1 MQTERKLAVAAGY
14 DRIADVYLH
23 WRERTPKQRI
33 TTYLDRVTELLPNSA
48 RVLDLGCGGGV
59 PYAATLSERFDVIGV
74 DISARQVALARR
86 LVPGAAFLRGDMSSL
101 AFRPGTF
108 DAIIALYSII
118 HVPREEHEPL
128 LQRLFELLQ
137 PGGRLLAVLGNNDWE
152 GRESDWLA
160 PGVEMYW
167 SHFGAETNQ
176 RMVERAGFRTLD
188 AQIEPDPL
196 GGAHLFLVAE
206 KPA

>member
-1 MQTERKLAVAAGY
+1 MQTEPKRTVAEGY

-33 TTYLDRVTELLPNSA
+33 TKYLNRVTELLPNGA

-59 PYAATLSERFDVIGV
+59 PYAAMLSGRFDVIGV
-74 DISARQVALARR
+74 DISAGQVALARR
-86 LVPGAAFLRGDMSSL
+86 LVPGAAFLLADMSSL

-118 HVPREEHEPL
+118 HVPREEHTSL
-128 LQRLFELLQ
+128 LQRLYELLQ
-137 PGGRLLAVLGNNDWE
+137 PGGRMLAVLGRDDWV

-167 SHFGAETNQ
+167 SHFDAETNR
-176 RMVERAGFRTLD
+176 RMVERAGFRLLD
-188 AQIEPDPL
+188 TQIEPDPL
-196 GGAHLFLVAE
+196 DGAHLFVVAE